1 MKLENLPFWITTL
14 SPSHVWFSGNRRHVT
29 AIDRC
34 GFMVCSAGE
43 ATVQIGDSKF
53 SLTPGCVLMY
63 TPSSLVKMVSH
74 TNDIRG
80 MWLEVTTDFLLP
92 HLDKVMD
99 VSQVFMVRFNPL
111 VVLDDEDVADLLRQM
126 RAAQIAMDMEV
137 ASGRDKIALE
147 IIKCRILVL
156 VYEILDRYFVNN
168 QDVHMP
174 RSLHNRVL
182 QTFVVHL
189 FRHYRE
195 SREVSF
201 YARLQNMTPRYFSAV
216 IKSMS
221 GNTASTW
228 INNLVVSQM
237 RQMLDD
243 PSLSIK
249 EVAASF
255 NFPSQSFF
263 GKYFKL
269 HTGLSPKDYR
279 RTLE

>member
-1 MKLENLPFWITTL
+1 MKLENLPFSINHI
-14 SPSHVWFSGNRRHVT
+14 SSAHVWFSGNRHIT

-34 GFMVCSAGE
+34 GFMLCSTGRAQ
-43 ATVQIGDSKF
+43 VQIGDSKLLLKAG
-53 SLTPGCVLMY
+53 SALMY
-63 TPSSLVKMVSH
+63 TPSSLVKIVDA
-74 TNDIRG
+74 TPEIDG
-80 MWLEVTTDFLLP
+80 MWLEVSTDFLLP
-92 HLDKVMD
+92 HLNKVMD

-111 VVLDDEDVADLLRQM
+111 VELEDSDSADLLRQM
-126 RAAQIAMDMEV
+126 RAAEYAIGSDV
-137 ASGRDKIALE
+137 VPDRYKISLE
-147 IIKCRILVL
+147 IIKCRVLVL
-156 VYEILDRYFVNN
+156 VYEILDRFFRKNPERPL
-168 QDVHMP
+168 P
-174 RSLHNRVL
+174 RGLHNRVL

-195 SREVSF
+195 SREVAF

-221 GNTASTW
+221 GNTASAW

-243 PSLSIK
+243 PSLSVK